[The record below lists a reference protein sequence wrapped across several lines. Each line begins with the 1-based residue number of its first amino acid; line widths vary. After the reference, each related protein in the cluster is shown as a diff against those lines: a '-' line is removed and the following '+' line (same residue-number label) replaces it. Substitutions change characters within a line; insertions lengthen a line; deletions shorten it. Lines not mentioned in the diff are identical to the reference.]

1 MQASFSLLLLVHLSP
16 PLFPSFLSDH
26 DDHEDDDDKK
36 EEEEEEEEEEE
47 CGVVLTALLGFISTV
62 N

>member
-36 EEEEEEEEEEE
+36 EEEEEEEE

>member
-26 DDHEDDDDKK
+26 DDHEDDDDK
-36 EEEEEEEEEEE
+36 EEEEEEEEE

>member
-36 EEEEEEEEEEE
+36 EEEEEE

>member
-36 EEEEEEEEEEE
+36 EEEEE

>member
-36 EEEEEEEEEEE
+36 EEEEEEE